1 VVTTHSRHDHAET
14 VERLLAAIDKRALKL
29 FALIDHAGAA
39 REVGLE
45 LADEQVVIF
54 GSPKAGTGLMQE
66 DPQVGIELP
75 MRILVWRKGDDVRL
89 GYKDPQQL
97 AQEYKLAQ
105 HGAVLDAMSKLLGE
119 LVEEAAD

>member
-1 VVTTHSRHDHAET
+1 MVTTRSRHDHAET
-14 VERLLAAIDKRALKL
+14 LERLLAAIDKRALKL
-29 FALIDHAGAA
+29 FALIDHSDAAG
-39 REVGLE
+39 EVGLE

-75 MRILVWRKGDDVRL
+75 MRILVWRKGDEVRL

-105 HGAVLDAMSKLLGE
+105 HAAVLDAMSKLLGE